1 MSTLQP
7 PGPRPLCRTA
17 APPAILALDAAR
29 RACLRAA
36 HALGRAAR
44 GLRARARRAQ
54 DRALLLA
61 MSAREL
67 NDLGLG
73 RGEIERLTGPIAPAP
88 RAD

>member
-36 HALGRAAR
+36 HAR